1 MMSRVP
7 DLSDDDLSPE
17 QRAVVAEAVAGL
29 RGRMPAPMRAW
40 LVSPELARRAQHL
53 GEFLRYQTSLEPRL
67 SELAILVTARFWT
80 SHYEWYA
87 HVDAARAAGVSDEV
101 IEAIRTGQDPDFTAP
116 DEEVVY
122 AVATAV
128 HHDHV
133 VSSDLFERATSTLGE
148 VGTAELV
155 GLLGYYTLVAMTLN
169 VYGIVPGE
177 HVPNPFPA

>member
-87 HVDAARAAGVSDEV
+87 HVDAAPG
-101 IEAIRTGQDPDFTAP
+101 RTPTSR
-116 DEEVVY
+116 
-122 AVATAV
+122 
-128 HHDHV
+128 HRMRK
-133 VSSDLFERATSTLGE
+133 SSTPSPPPCT
-148 VGTAELV
+148 T
-155 GLLGYYTLVAMTLN
+155 TMW
-169 VYGIVPGE
+169 
-177 HVPNPFPA
+177 